1 MAKNKITAITK
12 RIELRKCYLH
22 VMHGIHLTRLKSPHE
37 SKGNHLQLEL
47 VPPKETLDRKTH
59 QPRLLKS
66 REMAWTKVS
75 FGFSLLVV
83 GLMYLPFLSRRR
95 LQIRAT
101 TSRKLYQG
109 SGILY
114 TLRRSDV
121 GKPPISFVVENKS
134 QFFSGCCRLER
145 PTYRDDV
152 EAH

>member
-22 VMHGIHLTRLKSPHE
+22 VMRGIHLMRLKSPHE
-37 SKGNHLQLEL
+37 SRGHHLQLGL
-47 VPPKETLDRKTH
+47 VQPKETLDRKTH
-59 QPRLLKS
+59 QPRLSKS
-66 REMAWTKVS
+66 RQKAGTKVS
-75 FGFSLLVV
+75 FGFSLLAV
-83 GLMYLPFLSRRR
+83 GLMYFPFLSRRR

-114 TLRRSDV
+114 TLRCSDV
-121 GKPPISFVVENKS
+121 CQPPISFVVENKS
-134 QFFSGCCRLER
+134 QFFSGYRGLEW
-145 PTYRDDV
+145 PTDRDDV